1 MDYSALETSQLFVK
15 QRVQPPPSPHVHEP
29 SGTAGEK
36 SLKQREFIF
45 DSKFFPPQ
53 SRLVTVKVHIH
64 LFPLLFKVFFA
75 TSSCES
81 FAWELGVVKALLKI

>member
-1 MDYSALETSQLFVK
+1 MTGSGAIDYSALETSQLFVK

-36 SLKQREFIF
+36 SLKHREFIV

-53 SRLVTVKVHIH
+53 SRSRVTGQAHIH
-64 LFPLLFKVFFA
+64 IFPLLFRVFFA
-75 TSSCES
+75 TSS
-81 FAWELGVVKALLKI
+81 